1 MNIKYKSKAIRLAED
16 FLKDIW
22 SSQYSKDEYLPP
34 EDELAHRYCT
44 SRMTIRKVLS
54 ILERDQIVVK
64 VSNCGT
70 KINPELN
77 LPEPPNAGLSKPIT
91 IGAVMAAFP
100 DALTIEINQGIR
112 DYAEKHGMSFL
123 LIQNTE
129 GPEAL
134 FRDIRQLEFSRLFGL
149 IWCGMAPGCSEQI
162 QKLASRH
169 FPLVCVDNPLD
180 GVNVPYVSVD
190 NFGGMY
196 LAATSLLN
204 YFRSGIYYFGGIPE
218 LMTQRR
224 RYDGYCQ
231 AMLDFG
237 LKNRISDFSIF
248 FEKNPESRGWFDE
261 KHDRPAQLA
270 AAKLFQRSLPFAVV
284 AENDYIA
291 QILLNCAKAL
301 NLTVGHDFFLCGF
314 DDLPL
319 AASLD
324 LSSVRQPRHELGYE
338 AARLLC
344 QMLQGGNYS
353 GFAKIL
359 PVSLVPRGS
368 SDITNSSMANQAEC
382 NATRKR
388 PSDNLENRSQ

>member
-1 MNIKYKSKAIRLAED
+1 MNIKYKSKAIRLTED
-16 FLKDIW
+16 LLKDIW
-22 SSQYSKDEYLPP
+22 GGQYSKDEYLPT
-34 EDELAHRYCT
+34 EEELANRYGS

-64 VSNCGT
+64 VPNCGT

-77 LPEPPNAGLSKPIT
+77 LPELPNAGLSKPIA

-149 IWCGMAPGCSEQI
+149 IWCGMVSDYSEQI
-162 QKLASRH
+162 QKLTSRH

-180 GVNVPYVSVD
+180 GVNVPYVGVD
-190 NFGGMY
+190 NFSGMY

-204 YFRSGIYYFGGIPE
+204 FFRSGIYYFGYMPE

-224 RYDGYCQ
+224 RYDGYCR

-237 LKNRISDFSIF
+237 LKDQISLFSIF
-248 FEKNPESRGWFDE
+248 FEKNLESRGWFDE
-261 KHDRPAQLA
+261 KHDLPVQLA
-270 AAKLFQRSLPFAVV
+270 AEKLLQRPKPFAVV

-291 QILLNCAKAL
+291 QILLSCAKTQH
-301 NLTVGHDFFLCGF
+301 LTAGHDFFICGF

-319 AASLD
+319 AASLN
-324 LSSVRQPRHELGYE
+324 LSSVRQPRYELGYE

-344 QMLQGGNYS
+344 QMIQGNNYS
-353 GFAKIL
+353 GFTKIL

-368 SDITNSSMANQAEC
+368 SDIANSLFY
-382 NATRKR
+382 K
-388 PSDNLENRSQ
+388 ENR

>member
-16 FLKDIW
+16 FLTDIW
-22 SSQYSKDEYLPP
+22 NSQYSKDGYLPAE
-34 EDELAHRYCT
+34 EDLAHRYNT

-54 ILERDQIVVK
+54 ILERDRIVVK

-70 KINPELN
+70 RINPELN
-77 LPEPPNAGLSKPIT
+77 LPAPPDVSLNKPIT
-91 IGAVMAAFP
+91 IGVVMAAFP
-100 DALTIEINQGIR
+100 DTLTIEINQGIH

-134 FRDIRQLEFSRLFGL
+134 FRDIRQLELSRLFGL
-149 IWCGMAPGCSEQI
+149 IWCGVTLGCSEQI

-169 FPLVCVDNPLD
+169 FPLVSVDNPLD
-180 GVNVPYVSVD
+180 GVNVPYVGVD

-196 LAATSLLN
+196 RAATSLLN
-204 YFRSGIYYFGGIPE
+204 YFRSGIYYFGCIPE

-237 LKNRISDFSIF
+237 LKNQISNFSIF
-248 FEKNPESRGWFDE
+248 FEKNPEARGWFDE
-261 KHDRPAQLA
+261 KHDWSAQLA
-270 AAKLFQRSLPFAVV
+270 AEKLFQRPLPFAVV

-291 QILLNCAKAL
+291 QTLLNCAKAV
-301 NLTVGHDFFLCGF
+301 NLTVGHDFFLWGF

-319 AASLD
+319 AASLN

-353 GFAKIL
+353 GFTKIL

-368 SDITNSSMANQAEC
+368 SDIANLLFKKEG
-382 NATRKR
+382 
-388 PSDNLENRSQ
+388 S